1 MAADEFA
8 LFFAYF
14 FFDGGGRCAV
24 SGIENAKADAMA
36 APQSFRQYFIFVCFW
51 MGELCVVLRHAREHI
66 DAFSDVDNLSVQQDS
81 INARTLEL
89 QR

>member
-1 MAADEFA
+1 MAADELA
-8 LFFAYF
+8 LFLADL
-14 FFDGGGRCAV
+14 FFDGGGRRAV
-24 SGIENAKADAMA
+24 SSVQNAKADAVA
-36 APQSFRQYFIFVCFW
+36 APRCLRQYFIFVCFW
-51 MGELCVVLRHAREHI
+51 MGKLCVVLRHAHEHI